1 LLIKVQL
8 KAQSIS
14 IISNIKAIS
23 NETITS
29 KDSTNLAF
37 QGETSL
43 SLNLRFFTSGMW
55 AVRLGIGLDN
65 LKYQIDKDVSTSY
78 DFKRKD
84 VIGYLGFEKHFDLL
98 GINPYLGIAVP
109 IKFNTNDILGTSQ
122 KSFQNGS
129 VRLGMMVITGI
140 SLEVANVLRIG
151 AEFNMGYDKFKG
163 ELLST
168 KEFDLNRIDYNTEF
182 TFGVAF

>member
-1 LLIKVQL
+1 MKNLFFRGNIILLIGLCLLIKVQL

-55 AVRLGIGLDN
+55 AVRLGIGS
-65 LKYQIDKDVSTSY
+65 VSY
-78 DFKRKD
+78 
-84 VIGYLGFEKHFDLL
+84 KHLTLPRRDL
-98 GINPYLGIAVP
+98 V
-109 IKFNTNDILGTSQ
+109 
-122 KSFQNGS
+122 
-129 VRLGMMVITGI
+129 
-140 SLEVANVLRIG
+140 
-151 AEFNMGYDKFKG
+151 
-163 ELLST
+163 
-168 KEFDLNRIDYNTEF
+168 
-182 TFGVAF
+182 